1 VIIRLYSFH
10 KALLLMGWLTYLTD
24 AVAQS
29 IPKPN
34 VIIILAD
41 DMGYG
46 DVAILNPNAKTRT
59 PHIDAM
65 ASMGM
70 TFTDA
75 HAPASLCTPT
85 RYALL
90 TGRYAWRGPLK
101 KGVSRQ
107 YDPPLIEEGRPV
119 LGGLFQQAGY
129 QTACIGK
136 WHLGWDWP
144 LKNGGLMRDIMNDPD
159 ADAARRLEVDKEV
172 DFNGRLLNGPTTRGF
187 HRYFGD
193 DVPNY
198 PPYAFIQDDRLISTP
213 SIQKPDSMYGHP
225 GSMTPG
231 WRLDSVLPI
240 ITQRAVAYIEEMASK
255 QQPFFLFFSLTSPH
269 VPIAPSANFRG
280 RSGAGAWGDF
290 VEETDASVGAIMQAL
305 QRSGITENTLV
316 IFSSD
321 NGSPAQDGSRM
332 AGAFNSVQRFGHD
345 PNAPFRGM
353 KTDLWEGGH
362 HVPFFA
368 VWPQRIRALSKI
380 ARTICQVDLMA
391 TCAEILN
398 TPLPENA
405 GKDGYSLVP
414 LLTET
419 HKRKYKRKETIHH
432 SSEGFFAIRQ
442 GRWKLILAGH
452 SGGGLVPRTQET
464 VDGNPVDRQLYDLK
478 KDPKESRNLIL
489 KRPKTAEKLALK
501 LQQVRSTE

>member
-159 ADAARRLEVDKEV
+159 ADAARRLEVDKAV

>member
-159 ADAARRLEVDKEV
+159 ADAARRLEVDKAV

-305 QRSGITENTLV
+305 QRSGITEKTLV

>member
-1 VIIRLYSFH
+1 
-10 KALLLMGWLTYLTD
+10 MGWISCLTD
-24 AVAQS
+24 AESQS
-29 IPKPN
+29 IAKPN

-46 DVAILNPNAKTRT
+46 DVAVLNPNAKTRT
-59 PHIDAM
+59 PHIDAL
-65 ASMGM
+65 ARTGM

-75 HAPASLCTPT
+75 HSPASLCTPT

-90 TGRYAWRGPLK
+90 TGRYAWRGSLK

-107 YDPPLIEEGRPV
+107 YDPPLIEEDRPV

-159 ADAARRLEVDKEV
+159 ADVAKRLAVEQEI
-172 DFNGRLLNGPTTRGF
+172 DFTQKLLNGPTSRGF

-198 PPYAFIQDDRLISTP
+198 PPYAFIENDRLLRQP
-213 SIQKPDSMYGHP
+213 DAMKPDSIYGHP
-225 GSMTPG
+225 GRMMEG
-231 WRLDSVLPI
+231 WRLDSVLPA
-240 ITQRAVAYIEEMASK
+240 ITRRAVEYVEEMATAK
-255 QQPFFLFFSLTSPH
+255 QPFFLYFSLTSPH

-280 RSGAGAWGDF
+280 RSAAGAWGDF
-290 VEETDASVGAIMQAL
+290 VEESDASVGAILEAL

-321 NGSPAQDGSRM
+321 NGSPSQDGSKM

-368 VWPQRIRALSKI
+368 VWPERIRAGSMSDQ
-380 ARTICQVDLMA
+380 TICQVDLMA
-391 TCAEILN
+391 TCADILN
-398 TPLPENA
+398 TALPENA
-405 GKDGYSLVP
+405 GKDGFSLMP

-419 HKRKYKRKETIHH
+419 HTRRYKRKETIHH
-432 SSEGFFAIRQ
+432 SSEGLFAIRQ

-452 SGGGLVPRTQET
+452 SGGGLVPRIQET
-464 VDGNPVDRQLYDLK
+464 VNGAPVDRQLYDLK

-489 KRPKTAEKLALK
+489 ERQKIAQRLAVR
-501 LQQVRSTE
+501 LQGVRSAE